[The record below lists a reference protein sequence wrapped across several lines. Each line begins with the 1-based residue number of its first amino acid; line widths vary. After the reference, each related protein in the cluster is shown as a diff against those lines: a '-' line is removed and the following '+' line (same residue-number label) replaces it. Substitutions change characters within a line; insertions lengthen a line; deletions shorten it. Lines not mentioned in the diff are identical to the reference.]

1 MRTIFALALLALT
14 LASSVAVFSDAALAG
29 RGVIMRARP

>member
-1 MRTIFALALLALT
+1 MRRILTIALLALT

-29 RGVIMRARP
+29 RGVIMKAKP